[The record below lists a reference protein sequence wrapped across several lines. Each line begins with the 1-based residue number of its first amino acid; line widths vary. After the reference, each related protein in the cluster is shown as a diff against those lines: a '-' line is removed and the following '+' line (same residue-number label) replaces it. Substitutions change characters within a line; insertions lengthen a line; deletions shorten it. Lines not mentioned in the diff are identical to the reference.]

1 MTETKTPLAEI
12 RSAELA
18 AARSVSEAT
27 DTAKEQVAE
36 ARAAAQETIDH
47 ARADGRADADRRFA
61 EAVEQARSEA
71 AGIAA
76 EIDDGVERL
85 RSRIEP
91 RIEELAVAM
100 LEELLPERS
109 D

>member
-1 MTETKTPLAEI
+1 VTEAKTPLAEI

-27 DTAKEQVAE
+27 ETAKEQVAE
-36 ARAAAQETIDH
+36 ARASAQEAIEQ
-47 ARADGRADADRRFA
+47 ARVEGRADADRRFA
-61 EAVEQARSEA
+61 EAVERARAEA
-71 AGIAA
+71 AVIAE

-91 RIEELAVAM
+91 RIEELAAAM
-100 LEELLPERS
+100 LEELLPERN